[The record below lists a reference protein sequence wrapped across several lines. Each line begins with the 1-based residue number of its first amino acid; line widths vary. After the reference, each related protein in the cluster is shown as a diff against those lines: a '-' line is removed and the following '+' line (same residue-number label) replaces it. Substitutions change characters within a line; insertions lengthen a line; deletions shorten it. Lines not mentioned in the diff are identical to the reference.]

1 MSDETVIVLG
11 DGSQWKPAS
20 SVDTIVCATADC
32 DNIVDTP
39 AEIASYP
46 SGTCPSCGN
55 NWLGTEKRSTSIS
68 VTAPEAISGDT

>member
-11 DGSQWKPAS
+11 DGSQWRPAT
-20 SVDTIVCATADC
+20 SVDTIACATC
-32 DNIVDTP
+32 NNEVDTP

-46 SGTCPSCGN
+46 SGTCPNCGN

-68 VTAPEAISGDT
+68 VTAPEAISGET